1 MYRSLNKSVVRVKK
15 GKLSKGVRITGGICL
30 AVGLMA
36 ACQYAFAGDDPLEGT
51 GKALFAT
58 LGASGMGRLFLYS
71 AEGVVSIASFIR
83 TRNPMVFSGIVILS
97 VFLNAMFKML
107 AVPA

>member
-1 MYRSLNKSVVRVKK
+1 M
-15 GKLSKGVRITGGICL
+15 SKGITTEMPKSYRVLRNVCLGI
-30 AVGLMA
+30 GLMMV
-36 ACQYAFAGDDPLEGT
+36 CQYAFAGDDPLEGT